1 MTYRCLKLMT
11 IIFLGTGT
19 TSGIPVYGCNC
30 KVCQEGRI
38 FPFAKRRQSAIL
50 ILCDGSAV
58 LIDAGFDVSG
68 IVDHFQLKAV
78 LLTHW
83 HHDHY
88 PGLFRLRWAKY
99 PLTVYAPH
107 ENADPEFLKNPLN
120 LVMRFTKAFEELE
133 IDPFKV
139 TTLKLNHEIE
149 TLGYLIECNNATF
162 AVLYDTKG
170 LPQETVNFL
179 LKKKIDVAAVDA
191 TYAPVAEDPHH
202 NNVDE
207 AVNMGRLIKANKIVL
222 THIDHRNLPFMD
234 LLQYIKINYDDNII
248 VGYDGM
254 ILTIA

>member
-1 MTYRCLKLMT
+1 MT

-30 KVCQEGRI
+30 KVCREGRI
-38 FPFAKRRQSAIL
+38 FTFAKRKQSAIL
-50 ILCDGSAV
+50 ILCNDSAL

-88 PGLFRLRWAKY
+88 PGLFRLRWTKY
-99 PLTVYAPH
+99 PLKVYAPR
-107 ENADPEFLKNPLN
+107 ENIDPEFLKNPLN
-120 LVMRFTKAFEELE
+120 LEFHFAKYFEHLQ
-133 IDPFKV
+133 IGPFDV

-149 TLGYLIECNNATF
+149 TLGYFIKCDNATF

-170 LPQETVNFL
+170 LPMETKNFL
-179 LKKKIDVAAVDA
+179 LKKRIDLAAIDA
-191 TYAPVAEDPHH
+191 AYAPVVEDPYH

-207 AVNMGRLIKANKIVL
+207 AIKIGKEINAKKIVL
-222 THIDHRNLPFMD
+222 THIDHRNLPFME
-234 LLQYIKINYDDNII
+234 LLQYVKTKYDENII
-248 VGYDGM
+248 VGYDGL
-254 ILTIA
+254 IITLI